1 MPLAMNLLQV
11 SVSCSQ
17 IFFKPDFISWMSSFI
32 RENLGAERIFLRR
45 FFFVEYST
53 FFCLVPFFEKAS
65 LMEKMDLR
73 SSALMRIGFG
83 RWLRRTTFCSK
94 SRSLVLQRIKICF
107 LLKSISSTRSQ
118 SAGLFLRMLRRTC
131 SCNFCVAKAQ

>member
-65 LMEKMDLR
+65 LMEKMDL
-73 SSALMRIGFG
+73 LFQIY
-83 RWLRRTTFCSK
+83 
-94 SRSLVLQRIKICF
+94 LVNRF
-107 LLKSISSTRSQ
+107 
-118 SAGLFLRMLRRTC
+118 MLRFLYSDTTQNVHQLVQTLGYVH
-131 SCNFCVAKAQ
+131 SQVI